1 MSTTFTSPTLSFVS
15 PPPGLAPL
23 TDFVLNEIKGAAGL
37 YSLQASAQPTT
48 RLFVLDAAIFLP
60 DYTPAISSDQSI
72 ALSLTTPDDALVLV
86 VVNPGESTTTV
97 NLMAP
102 IVVNARTGA
111 CAQLILDD
119 QDWPLHAHLGASD
132 S

>member
-1 MSTTFTSPTLSFVS
+1 
-15 PPPGLAPL
+15 LAPL
-23 TDFVLNEIKGAAGL
+23 TDFVLDEIDGAAGL

-60 DYTPAISSDQSI
+60 SYTPAISNEQSM

-86 VVNPGESTTTV
+86 VINPGESTTTV

-102 IVVNARTGA
+102 IVVNAHTGA
-111 CAQLILDD
+111 CAQVILDD
-119 QDWPLHAHLGASD
+119 QDWPLHAELGALAA
-132 S
+132 